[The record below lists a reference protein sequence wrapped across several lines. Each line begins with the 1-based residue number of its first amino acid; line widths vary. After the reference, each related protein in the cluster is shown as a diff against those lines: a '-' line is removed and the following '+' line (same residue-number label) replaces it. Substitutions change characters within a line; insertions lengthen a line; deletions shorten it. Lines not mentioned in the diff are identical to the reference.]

1 MKSPGKQRSKGCIR
15 IFFWIFIFE
24 LFLHGIYVSPYSDKG
39 KRAKV
44 FLMDTISGKD
54 VKCEVKAYTF
64 QSVPTAICTI
74 DGININ
80 TQLVDLGYSKNVA
93 LD

>member
-1 MKSPGKQRSKGCIR
+1 
-15 IFFWIFIFE
+15 
-24 LFLHGIYVSPYSDKG
+24 
-39 KRAKV
+39 
-44 FLMDTISGKD
+44 MDTISGKD

-80 TQLVDLGYSKNVA
+80 KQLVDLGYSKNVA